1 MRIMASQLVEQF
13 LDKTIQMLKNDTI
26 KKKIEIQILQP
37 FTQYIIELIFPY
49 VIIICVIFGIMIILL
64 ISTLGLLFYKVA
76 AVSSVL
82 DTAIT

>member
-1 MRIMASQLVEQF
+1 MASQLVEQF

-49 VIIICVIFGIMIILL
+49 VIIICVIFGVMIILL

>member
-1 MRIMASQLVEQF
+1 
-13 LDKTIQMLKNDTI
+13 MLKNDTI

>member
-1 MRIMASQLVEQF
+1 MASQLVEQF